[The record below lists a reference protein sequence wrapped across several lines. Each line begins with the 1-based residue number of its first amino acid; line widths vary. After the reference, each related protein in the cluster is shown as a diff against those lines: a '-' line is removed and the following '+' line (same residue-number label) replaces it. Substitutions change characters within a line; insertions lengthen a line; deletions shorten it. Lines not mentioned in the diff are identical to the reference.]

1 MFLLILLIIILVFIK
16 LINEVNNHDLFFCVI
31 VNLMNLITLHLDFV
45 LLNSDYNSVSGLT
58 LFEVLL

>member
-45 LLNSDYNSVSGLT
+45 LLNSGLT
-58 LFEVLL
+58 LFEVLVLL

>member
-1 MFLLILLIIILVFIK
+1 MFLLILLIIIILVFIK

-45 LLNSDYNSVSGLT
+45 LLNSGLT
-58 LFEVLL
+58 LFEVLVLL